1 MISPAGI
8 ISFLAKSLAK
18 SLVSP
23 RALSRIHRSGMGM
36 SARRNAVMRKML
48 MSLPRPF
55 WKNMTTVDFATADTS
70 QWIAVLPVAAI
81 ERH

>member
-8 ISFLAKSLAK
+8 ISFLAK

-36 SARRNAVMRKML
+36 SAR
-48 MSLPRPF
+48 
-55 WKNMTTVDFATADTS
+55 
-70 QWIAVLPVAAI
+70 
-81 ERH
+81 